1 MLIVGAGY
9 VLVPSGIFAEQ
20 DLKYVLEF
28 LRLGTGK
35 SESDV
40 REAPPPKRV
49 IDKHINHPART
60 SQVQSIRGTHAASSG
75 PKSIA
80 APTTAIC

>member
-9 VLVPSGIFAEQ
+9 VLVPSGIIAEE

-40 REAPPPKRV
+40 REAPAPKGV
-49 IDKHINHPART
+49 ID
-60 SQVQSIRGTHAASSG
+60 
-75 PKSIA
+75 
-80 APTTAIC
+80 